1 MTSSDPPINALTA
14 SYTSP
19 HASHASTSPLPSLAS
34 ANESTSAKTAYITD
48 LREKTSQL
56 QDDVNAY
63 LTQRMEED
71 KAREGNVVG
80 KRSKSAKEEER
91 LEEMYGEEDMEAD
104 G

>member
-1 MTSSDPPINALTA
+1 MPSSESHVNALTA

-19 HASHASTSPLPSLAS
+19 HTSHTFTSPLSSIAA
-34 ANESTSAKTAYITD
+34 ANESTKSKTAYMTD
-48 LREKTSQL
+48 LRSRTSQL

-71 KAREGNVVG
+71 KAREGGVVG
-80 KRSKSAKEEER
+80 KKSKSARDEER
-91 LEEMYGEEDMEAD
+91 LEEMYGEEDPEAD